1 MRVEIINFKLGVIE
15 MLEDL
20 KWVEDLKKELQT
32 QTRVRKK
39 NERKIKELQDIIEV
53 RDRRIKVLETQIHL
67 LTNNNRW

>member
-1 MRVEIINFKLGVIE
+1 

>member
-1 MRVEIINFKLGVIE
+1 

-32 QTRVRKK
+32 QTRVKKK

-53 RDRRIKVLETQIHL
+53 RNRRIKVLEEQIDLH
-67 LTNNNRW
+67 NKK